1 MARAAG
7 SVLRYA
13 RVPDWTYHPF
23 FKPLLF
29 RLPSEEARALT
40 LRLLEIQA
48 TTAAGRRLFQLFAP
62 RPPGDEHATTA
73 FGIRFSSPVGLAPGI
88 DTHAIALTLL
98 AHLGLGFLSVGPV
111 KARSEPRKHAH
122 DPLRLRDALAI
133 VSSPHAA
140 QPGAAVASE
149 RVLSAKDL
157 RAPVLFSLE
166 GPDLAEA
173 IALVEKAAAL
183 VAVPVHGAEEVAELS
198 ALRARTKKPLLL
210 RLPDAIS
217 DSALDTLV
225 HRAVEAGFD
234 GCVTAAG
241 ARSELLPDGVL
252 DAPCVKTESLRQV
265 ERIARRHGD
274 RFPVIGAGGI
284 FTPEDALSF
293 FDAGAKLIQLYAGFV
308 YAGPGLPARI
318 LAAKAPKA
326 TLKDSPSELT
336 AVKGAPP
343 APDAAKPAE
352 ATGAAQALETPEA
365 APPARRFA
373 ELGPYLVGFTGLVL
387 IASGITALA
396 LAATVKLL
404 PYDVAYLG
412 MTMDDLCARN
422 ACRIVHFM
430 AHDRVSFGGSIIA
443 VGSLYAWLGAVP
455 LRRGEAWAF
464 WTSTLSGLVGFGSFL
479 TYLGYGYLDVWHGR
493 ATMALLPVFLIGLL
507 LSFREIKGPRG
518 LSALTRLPAKAWRYS
533 PAGLGRLALTF
544 TAFGMIAGGLT
555 IMGVGMT
562 RVFVPQDL
570 EYMGA
575 TVAELK
581 ALNPRLVPLIAHD
594 RAGFGGGL
602 CSTGIV
608 VMASVWYGTRPM
620 ARSLWRSLL
629 LAGTVGFATAIGV
642 HPAVGYTSFVHLA
655 PAYAGALAFTIGM
668 VLLYRPM
675 CRVDRESDR
684 FPDL

>member
-1 MARAAG
+1 M
-7 SVLRYA
+7 
-13 RVPDWTYHPF
+13 PDWTYHPF

-29 RLPSEEARALT
+29 RLPPEEARALT
-40 LRLLEIQA
+40 LRLLEIQGA
-48 TTAAGRRLFQLFAP
+48 TAAGRRLFRWFAP

-73 FGIRFSSPVGLAPGI
+73 CGMRFSSPVGLAPGI
-88 DTHAIALTLL
+88 DTHAVALTLL

-111 KARSEPRKHAH
+111 KARPEPRRHAH

-183 VAVPVHGAEEVAELS
+183 IAVPAQGTEEVAELS
-198 ALRARTKKPLLL
+198 ALRAQTKKPMLL
-210 RLPDAIS
+210 RLPDVLS
-217 DSALDTLV
+217 DGALDTLV
-225 HRAVEAGFD
+225 LRAVEAGFD

-241 ARSELLPDGVL
+241 TRSGLLPDGVL
-252 DAPCVKTESLRQV
+252 DAPCVTTESLRQV

-308 YAGPGLPARI
+308 YAGPGLPSRI
-318 LAAKAPKA
+318 LAARSQKAA
-326 TLKDSPSELT
+326 LKDSPSELT
-336 AVKGAPP
+336 AAKVSPP
-343 APDAAKPAE
+343 PPETAE
-352 ATGAAQALETPEA
+352 TTETAQALVTPKAAPPKAAPPEA

-493 ATMALLPVFLIGLL
+493 ATLALLPVFLTGLL

-518 LSALTRLPAKAWRYS
+518 LSALAKLPAKARRYS

-570 EYMGA
+570 EYMGT

-655 PAYAGALAFTIGM
+655 PAYAGALAFAIGM